1 MVIPAAE
8 GSDHLL
14 LANNSKW
21 RYVAGFH
28 GLQMEAFRSAQHAD
42 YHIRVH
48 VSSPATTHVLQTSC
62 KYRHLK
68 FHCPSVGRSV
78 HARSGCKLLVALAVL
93 RLLNLNTSR
102 PRHSISLDLSARVW
116 QLHLRCTSCIACMVA
131 LELHSPAVQQR
142 QSDTFQQVDPVAAL
156 QQLVIQHRT
165 ARVATS
171 RAAQHK
177 KSASNSPHPLCPVSY
192 SSKKQPSADE
202 GTPRGCSST
211 SGSTPHHY
219 ANDGVRLS
227 ELGEQPLAI
236 GTAEPLVFEEGE
248 LSFSLPATE
257 GVVVSSGGV
266 PDAAGEAGHT
276 QHRKYVCSTK
286 DDPLVKGRL
295 GDACLLCNQQYTLQ
309 CFC

>member
-1 MVIPAAE
+1 
-8 GSDHLL
+8 
-14 LANNSKW
+14 
-21 RYVAGFH
+21 
-28 GLQMEAFRSAQHAD
+28 
-42 YHIRVH
+42 
-48 VSSPATTHVLQTSC
+48 
-62 KYRHLK
+62 
-68 FHCPSVGRSV
+68 
-78 HARSGCKLLVALAVL
+78 
-93 RLLNLNTSR
+93 
-102 PRHSISLDLSARVW
+102 
-116 QLHLRCTSCIACMVA
+116 MVA

-165 ARVATS
+165 ARVASS

-211 SGSTPHHY
+211 RSGSTPHHY

-257 GVVVSSGGV
+257 GVMVSSGGV

-276 QHRKYVCSTK
+276 QRRKYVCSTK

-295 GDACLLCNQQYTLQ
+295 GNACLLYNQQYILQ
-309 CFC
+309 RFC